1 VSEETLDLSN
11 AESIFCLACG
21 GVVVEHPPPPAGAQT
36 CTCHLE
42 EAPHADAQVAD
53 SAKSIR
59 CPACGGSLKLGARA
73 CPYCHSAVAT
83 KRCGDCLAWNLA
95 DARHCQECASTNFD
109 ASAKSADPKSPE
121 NISMKCPRCLTG
133 SLVSRR
139 YADLRSSE
147 CDSCGGILLDVE
159 MMNKVVA
166 ARDHSTALR
175 LALPKREAKRE
186 TEVHYLMC
194 PVCKKSMNRKQF
206 GRISGVVVD
215 VCRTD
220 GVWFDSG
227 ELVQVL
233 AFVERG
239 GLEEERKRELDDLQ
253 ESKRALEAAKSQAA
267 AYDAAHTP
275 NVGGGSGLGRDIAIG
290 REVLSALASLW
301 S

>member
-1 VSEETLDLSN
+1 VNEEEIASDDDP
-11 AESIFCLACG
+11 IFCLACG
-21 GVVVEHPPPPAGAQT
+21 GVVVEHPPPPTGIET
-36 CTCHLE
+36 CACHLQE
-42 EAPHADAQVAD
+42 TPSAV
-53 SAKSIR
+53 SAKSIG
-59 CPACGGSLKLGARA
+59 CPSCGGSLKLGARA

-83 KRCGDCLAWNLA
+83 KRCGDCLAWNLS

-109 ASAKSADPKSPE
+109 SAEKNADPKSPE
-121 NISMKCPRCLTG
+121 KTSMKCPRCISGNL
-133 SLVSRR
+133 SARR
-139 YADLRSSE
+139 YADLRASE
-147 CDSCGGILLDVE
+147 CDSCGGLMLDVE
-159 MMNKVVA
+159 MMNRVVA

-175 LALPKREAKRE
+175 LALPKRDAKRE

-215 VCRTD
+215 VCKTD
-220 GVWFDSG
+220 GVWFDAG
-227 ELVQVL
+227 ELAQVL

-253 ESKRALEAAKSQAA
+253 ESKRALHNAAIQAA
-267 AYDAAHTP
+267 AGDTSSTQSI
-275 NVGGGSGLGRDIAIG
+275 GGSSALGRDIHLG

>member
-1 VSEETLDLSN
+1 VSDVEKISEED
-11 AESIFCLACG
+11 SIVCLECG
-21 GVVVEHPPPPAGAQT
+21 GIVVEHPPPPAGIET
-36 CTCHLE
+36 CSCHLD
-42 EAPHADAQVAD
+42 EAHSVD

-59 CPACGGSLKLGARA
+59 CPSCGGSLKLGARA

-95 DARHCQECASTNFD
+95 DAKHCQECASTNFD
-109 ASAKSADPKSPE
+109 AAADSADPKSRE
-121 NISMKCPRCLTG
+121 KTSMKCPRCISGNLTA
-133 SLVSRR
+133 RR
-139 YADLRSSE
+139 YADLRATE
-147 CDSCGGILLDVE
+147 CDSCGGLMLAVD

-220 GVWFDSG
+220 GVWFDAG
-227 ELVQVL
+227 ELAQVL

-239 GLEEERKRELDDLQ
+239 GLEEERKRELDDIQ
-253 ESKRALEAAKSQAA
+253 ESKRALHAAALQAA
-267 AYDAAHTP
+267 AGDTSSTQSI
-275 NVGGGSGLGRDIAIG
+275 GGSGALGRDINLG

>member
-1 VSEETLDLSN
+1 VSEELDPSDT
-11 AESIFCLACG
+11 ESIFCLACG
-21 GVVVEHPPPPAGAQT
+21 GVVVEHPPPPAGVET
-36 CTCHLE
+36 CTCHLA
-42 EAPHADAQVAD
+42 EAAHAEARGAD
-53 SAKSIR
+53 SAKSIS
-59 CPACGGSLKLGARA
+59 CPSCGGSLRLGARA

-95 DARHCQECASTNFD
+95 DARHCQECGSTSFESST
-109 ASAKSADPKSPE
+109 AADPKSPE
-121 NISMKCPRCLTG
+121 NNGMKCPRCLTG

-220 GVWFDSG
+220 GVWFDAG

-239 GLEEERKRELDDLQ
+239 GLEEERKRELDDLH

-267 AYDAAHTP
+267 ANEAMHST
-275 NVGGGSGLGRDIAIG
+275 GGGVTLGRDINMG